1 MADKERRADEIRRFF
16 GITDS
21 TPLDKDK
28 EFELRVFMASKEK
41 QERLRTAQAMKAPTP
56 IGRAMDGAITPSE
69 HESPIEADLAYAL
82 STKSMTA
89 GRVKP
94 QYGVGPYFV
103 DLAFPEV
110 KLAIECDGRR
120 FHSDP
125 ADVAR
130 DQHRTQYLAK
140 LGWRVLRFSGREIK
154 QNVYGCVDAVTKLYE
169 QLCTEQGVREP
180 WEG

>member
-1 MADKERRADEIRRFF
+1 MEEIRKLF
-16 GITDS
+16 GIEPGAKLGAEDQE
-21 TPLDKDK
+21 K
-28 EFELRVFMASKEK
+28 LRVYLWQREK

-154 QNVYGCVDAVTKLYE
+154 QDVYGCVDAVTKLYE